1 MFSGSI
7 DFSHLVIFGASD
19 WMSFVSTGEHDLFF
33 DKNWGLRGTT
43 LCLHHQHS
51 PLALKPNRVQTKKST
66 SDTIKHRYKYVLL
79 EKSKNNYIVVTT
91 CSLVSFA
98 GVGRCLFWTDPG

>member
-51 PLALKPNRVQTKKST
+51 PLALKPNRVQIKKST

-79 EKSKNNYIVVTT
+79 DKRKNNHTITNSHFKIEVKFS
-91 CSLVSFA
+91 C
-98 GVGRCLFWTDPG
+98 